1 MHDITLKRIFIA
13 RGVALLLVMLIPILV
28 FATTNAYAHSQEYDQ
43 GYAAGIAEWDHWNSD
58 QLVNTQHTFEC
69 PLIHTA
75 PHSDYCRGYDA
86 ALKFSTS
93 DG

>member
-1 MHDITLKRIFIA
+1 MNPILIVPA
-13 RGVALLLVMLIPILV
+13 LALLA
-28 FATTNAYAHSQEYDQ
+28 ATTIIVPQAYAHSDQYNQ
-43 GYAAGIAEWDHWNSD
+43 GYSAGIAEWDHWNSD

-93 DG
+93 D